1 MRRNA
6 FISLGILAALAACS
20 GSSQVPSSNPE
31 DVNRSRNGA
40 PQVLAVVDMPAF
52 CRGSVSD
59 TTTVDATSIR
69 TTEAA
74 LIDGRYEVNVT
85 VPFGNELFEYYQCTF
100 GTDGGFQRMVKTGA
114 PGGFDDT
121 LI

>member
-1 MRRNA
+1 MSRKA

-20 GSSQVPSSNPE
+20 SNSQIPNSNP
-31 DVNRSRNGA
+31 DAVNRSRNGA

-52 CRGSVSD
+52 CRGAVSD

-85 VPFGNELFEYYQCTF
+85 VPRGEEIFEYYQCTF
-100 GTDGGFQRMVKTGA
+100 GGDGSFQQMVPTGA
-114 PGGFDDT
+114 PGVAEEP
-121 LI
+121 LL